1 MKVRSI
7 ERTNIAL
14 FLVANYGLKITL
26 IERILTFDRDVSS
39 LISCKAIC

>member
-26 IERILTFDRDVSS
+26 IEEYSLLTEMFHH
-39 LISCKAIC
+39 